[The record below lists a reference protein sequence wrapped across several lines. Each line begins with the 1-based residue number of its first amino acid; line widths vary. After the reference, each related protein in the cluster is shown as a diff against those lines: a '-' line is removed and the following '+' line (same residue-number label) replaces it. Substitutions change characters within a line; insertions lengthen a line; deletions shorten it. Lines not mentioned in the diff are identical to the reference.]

1 MSKKTEVNI
10 KIIHDGDT
18 LKYTCR
24 KGLGFQALSV
34 LKKTP
39 IEYDCRKA
47 DCGVC
52 IVRILK
58 GKENLS
64 PPTHL
69 EKDFLKAMNADFD
82 ERLSCQCRVLGNITI
97 ALEY

>member
-10 KIIHDGDT
+10 KIIHNENT
-18 LKYTCR
+18 LNYKCR

-47 DCGVC
+47 DCGIC
-52 IVRILK
+52 IIRILK

-64 PPTHL
+64 PPTPP
-69 EKDFLKAMNADFD
+69 EQDFLKAMNADFD

-97 ALEY
+97 ALED